1 MAVSGCVGQRLYDT
15 LYSQPVYRLLG
26 VDETC
31 LTLARIG
38 VDRYALLVETPGS
51 TEALDQVSERLRHA
65 LQEGVRVGRE
75 VLYLT
80 VSVGISLYPGDA
92 AEPGALTAHAEGA
105 LMEAKRHGRNRLFH
119 YGSDDEEA
127 VWDFAIEQALHQAL
141 REERFELL
149 FQPQVDSAAGTVVGA
164 EALLRLRDDT
174 LKVPPLRF
182 IRVAEDI
189 GLIEAIGEWVMRRTC
204 RLARAWHA
212 ADRIGFPLSVNLSA
226 RQLNCEGLGRL
237 FQRILVEEM
246 AEAAWFKLEI
256 TETAFASEVGCAI
269 ENIRDLHTM
278 GFRISIDDFGICYS
292 SLGRIKHFTLDEVK
306 IDREFIRQLPD
317 SPVDQAIIG
326 AILELSRQLGVG
338 VVAEGVENAAQLRLL
353 RGMGCHLIQGYYVA
367 WPMQWERLLDF
378 LDDAGRIEPWRLA
391 GAQAE

>member
-1 MAVSGCVGQRLYDT
+1 M
-15 LYSQPVYRLLG
+15 YRLLG

-92 AEPGALTAHAEGA
+92 AEPGALTAHA
-105 LMEAKRHGRNRLFH
+105 
-119 YGSDDEEA
+119 EEA

-278 GFRISIDDFGICYS
+278 GFRISMDDFGIGYS

-367 WPMQWERLLDF
+367 RPMQWAR
-378 LDDAGRIEPWRLA
+378 
-391 GAQAE
+391 